1 MAQRPSATVDITWL
15 VNDLVDRV
23 AHVQQAVVLSH
34 DGLLIAK
41 STGLSREDAEHLS
54 AVAAGCTASP
64 AAPAAGSAAGP
75 VRQTIIEM
83 EAGFLF
89 VTAGGNG
96 ACIAVLAT
104 EDADVGLIAYEME
117 MLVARVGQYL
127 STPRAYRGDR
137 GRRGVART
145 MTVPEPPEQV
155 WVDEEAGPVVR
166 HYAMTSGRTRPPGAS
181 ST

>member
-1 MAQRPSATVDITWL
+1 MAQRASTTVDITWL

-23 AHVQQAVVLSH
+23 AHVHQAVVLSH

-54 AVAAGCTASP
+54 AVAAGMHGLARG
-64 AAPAAGSAAGP
+64 AGRRFGRGA

-83 EAGFLF
+83 ESGFIF

-117 MLVARVGQYL
+117 MIVARVGQYL
-127 STPRAYRGDR
+127 STP
-137 GRRGVART
+137 
-145 MTVPEPPEQV
+145 
-155 WVDEEAGPVVR
+155 VR
-166 HYAMTSGRTRPPGAS
+166 SSAS
-181 ST
+181 AEG

>member
-1 MAQRPSATVDITWL
+1 MAAQRASASADVSWL

-23 AHVQQAVVLSH
+23 AHVHQAVVLSH
-34 DGLLIAK
+34 DGILIAK

-54 AVAAGCTASP
+54 AVASGMHGLARSAGRRFGRGT
-64 AAPAAGSAAGP
+64 

-127 STPRAYRGDR
+127 STPVRSSA
-137 GRRGVART
+137 T
-145 MTVPEPPEQV
+145 PE
-155 WVDEEAGPVVR
+155 A
-166 HYAMTSGRTRPPGAS
+166 
-181 ST
+181 

>member
-1 MAQRPSATVDITWL
+1 

-23 AHVQQAVVLSH
+23 AHVDQAVVLSH

-41 STGLSREDAEHLS
+41 SAGLSREDAEHLS
-54 AVAAGCTASP
+54 AVAAGMHGL
-64 AAPAAGSAAGP
+64 AGGAGRRFGRGA

-83 EAGFLF
+83 EAGFVF

-117 MLVARVGQYL
+117 MIVARVGQYL
-127 STPRAYRGDR
+127 STP
-137 GRRGVART
+137 ARS
-145 MTVPEPPEQV
+145 
-155 WVDEEAGPVVR
+155 
-166 HYAMTSGRTRPPGAS
+166 AMAAEG
-181 ST
+181 

>member
-1 MAQRPSATVDITWL
+1 MAAQRASASADVSWL
-15 VNDLVDRV
+15 VNDLVERV
-23 AHVQQAVVLSH
+23 AHVHQAVVLSH
-34 DGLLIAK
+34 DGILIAK

-54 AVAAGCTASP
+54 AVASGMHGLARSAGRRFGRGA
-64 AAPAAGSAAGP
+64 

-127 STPRAYRGDR
+127 STPVRSSA
-137 GRRGVART
+137 A
-145 MTVPEPPEQV
+145 PE
-155 WVDEEAGPVVR
+155 A
-166 HYAMTSGRTRPPGAS
+166 
-181 ST
+181 

>member
-1 MAQRPSATVDITWL
+1 MTVDITWL
-15 VNDLVDRV
+15 VNDLVGRV

-41 STGLSREDAEHLS
+41 SAGLSREDGEHLS
-54 AVAAGCTASP
+54 AIASGLHGLARGAGRRFGR
-64 AAPAAGSAAGP
+64 GS

-83 EAGFLF
+83 DSGFLF

-104 EDADVGLIAYEME
+104 DDADVGLIAYEME

-127 STPRAYRGDR
+127 STP
-137 GRRGVART
+137 ARSAT
-145 MTVPEPPEQV
+145 TIQ
-155 WVDEEAGPVVR
+155 G
-166 HYAMTSGRTRPPGAS
+166 
-181 ST
+181 

>member
-1 MAQRPSATVDITWL
+1 VAQRTSATLDIAWL

-23 AHVQQAVVLSH
+23 AHVEHTAVLSS
-34 DGLLIAK
+34 DGLLIAR
-41 STGLSREDAEHLS
+41 SLRLGREDAEHLS
-54 AVAAGCTASP
+54 AVAAGMHGLARG
-64 AAPAAGSAAGP
+64 AGRRFARGA

-117 MLVARVGQYL
+117 MLVARVGPYL
-127 STPRAYRGDR
+127 STPMRSA
-137 GRRGVART
+137 
-145 MTVPEPPEQV
+145 
-155 WVDEEAGPVVR
+155 AGQR
-166 HYAMTSGRTRPPGAS
+166 
-181 ST
+181 STAAAAVER

>member
-1 MAQRPSATVDITWL
+1 MAAQRASASADVSWL

-23 AHVQQAVVLSH
+23 AHVHQAVVLSH
-34 DGLLIAK
+34 DGILIAK

-54 AVAAGCTASP
+54 AVASGMHGLARSAGRRFGRGA
-64 AAPAAGSAAGP
+64 

-127 STPRAYRGDR
+127 STPVRSSA
-137 GRRGVART
+137 A
-145 MTVPEPPEQV
+145 PE
-155 WVDEEAGPVVR
+155 A
-166 HYAMTSGRTRPPGAS
+166 
-181 ST
+181 